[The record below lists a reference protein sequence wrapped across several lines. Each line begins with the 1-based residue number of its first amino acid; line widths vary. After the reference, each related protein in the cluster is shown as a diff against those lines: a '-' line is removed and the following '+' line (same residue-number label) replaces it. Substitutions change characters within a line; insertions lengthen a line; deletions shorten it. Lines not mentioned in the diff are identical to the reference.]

1 MKIGKE
7 IKLIGEGILHIFE
20 KDLKISLK
28 IVFDKVEE
36 YYEFIGETDEL
47 AYSLPFCTFKDF
59 GEVYLKN
66 VSLGYYNKTEDVKNT
81 FLKKDI
87 LKNFFL
93 STIKDGKFLNFIFK
107 EGFVEFE
114 MEAPYSNNFVV
125 LGNFKIN
132 ENVLGFT
139 FENGIEIRKDPHTKN
154 QVIICRDEKIIET
167 EDIKYITLALELFQG
182 QYTMKSEEK
191 IGSKIKFFLG
201 RYKYSSIPTSTFL
214 FDSTY
219 CNDFIKIIYNFLKS
233 LDQKDRSKWE
243 RAFRLLISY
252 NSVKNLDGIVQLFQ
266 FFDIFKGANSNN
278 NEGSSL
284 ENKIHE
290 LLEQIELSESEKIKA
305 IIKECKNEI
314 TQKGKYNKTLKDE
327 FLFTEEEAKFVT
339 NIRNDIIHESL
350 FLDESIE
357 KNFGRLQ
364 LDNDSELYGYLSSV
378 TNSIIRGYILGIYL
392 EEAIYKY
399 ILKKIPKLNELS
411 SSLGEYSKN
420 GNKLKDYTD
429 IYEQLK
435 KL

>member
-93 STIKDGKFLNFIFK
+93 STIKDGKIFNFVFK
-107 EGFVEFE
+107 EGFIELE
-114 MEAPYSNNFVV
+114 MKNPYTNNFIV

-132 ENVLGFT
+132 RNILGFT
-139 FENGIEIRKDPHTKN
+139 LENGIEIKKDPYTKN
-154 QVIICRDEKIIET
+154 QIIICRDEKIIET

-182 QYTMKSEEK
+182 QYLMKMEEK
-191 IGSKIKFFLG
+191 IGGKIKFFLG
-201 RYKYSSIPTSTFL
+201 KYKYNSIPTSTFL
-214 FDSTY
+214 SDSNY
-219 CNDFIKIIYNFLKS
+219 CNDFVEIIYNFLKS

-252 NSVKNLDGIVQLFQ
+252 NSVKNLDGIVQLLQ
-266 FFDIFKGANSNN
+266 FFDIFKESSSNN
-278 NEGSSL
+278 NEESFL

-327 FLFTEEEAKFVT
+327 FLFTEEEAKFIT

-350 FLDESIE
+350 FLDESIG
-357 KNFGRLQ
+357 KNFRRFQ
-364 LDNDSELYGYLSSV
+364 LDNSSRLYRYLSSV
-378 TNSIIRGYILGIYL
+378 TNSIIQGYILATYL
-392 EEAIYKY
+392 EEVIYKY
-399 ILKKIPKLNELS
+399 ILKKISKLDEEYCKNE
-411 SSLGEYSKN
+411 
-420 GNKLKDYTD
+420 NKLKDYTD